1 MFQNTAYR
9 SMSSDESGAGALE
22 FSMSRYT
29 LTSVTNLDLILC
41 HMMQK
46 QPFFGQW

>member
-1 MFQNTAYR
+1 
-9 SMSSDESGAGALE
+9 MSSDESGAGALE

-29 LTSVTNLDLILC
+29 LTSVDLILC

-46 QPFFGQW
+46 QLFFGQW